1 VEDDPVWLLVVED
14 ETRMAA
20 LLRRGL
26 QEEGYAVD
34 VAADGVQAL
43 WQAGEYDHDAIV
55 LDGMLPG
62 LDGFEVC
69 RRIRAR
75 GLWAPVLLLT
85 ARDGIENRVRGLDAG
100 ADDYLV
106 KPFAFAE
113 LTARLRAV
121 LRRGRQQRP
130 TVLVWGPRTG
140 AGDPDGAAPAG
151 AASSRA
157 RRALLRCWGSGQ
169 AEAAV
174 VAGRSDGEGELG
186 ERGGHA
192 VAPSYFGR
200 EFVAAAPQVL
210 NERMPG
216 RDDPGADSS

>member
-1 VEDDPVWLLVVED
+1 MRLLVVED

-26 QEEGYAVD
+26 QEERYAVD

-43 WQAGEYDHDAIV
+43 WQAGEYDYDAIV
-55 LDGMLPG
+55 FDE
-62 LDGFEVC
+62 D
-69 RRIRAR
+69 
-75 GLWAPVLLLT
+75 T
-85 ARDGIENRVRGLDAG
+85 ARSGRVRGVPADPRPRPVGPGAAADRPRRDRKPGPGAG
-100 ADDYLV
+100 RRCRRPPGQAV
-106 KPFAFAE
+106 
-113 LTARLRAV
+113 RLRRTHRAAAGGAAAGPAATSHGV
-121 LRRGRQQRP
+121 GVGTSNWIRRPGRY
-130 TVLVWGPRTG
+130 
-140 AGDPDGAAPAG
+140 AAPAG

>member
-1 VEDDPVWLLVVED
+1 VRLLVVED

-43 WQAGEYDHDAIV
+43 WQAGEYDYDAIV

-85 ARDGIENRVRGLDAG
+85 ARDGIEKPGPGAG
-100 ADDYLV
+100 RRCR
-106 KPFAFAE
+106 
-113 LTARLRAV
+113 RLPGQAV
-121 LRRGRQQRP
+121 PLRRTHRAAAGGAAAGPAATSHGVGVGTSNWIRRPGRC
-130 TVLVWGPRTG
+130 
-140 AGDPDGAAPAG
+140 AAPAG
-151 AASSRA
+151 ASSSPA